1 MTLLGNVPSLV
12 ILLHNY
18 MYHHVTRCNM
28 QEAEPRLY
36 WRVKVNGKWKW
47 ITAIYDL
54 NRGACAHP
62 LGEEVI
68 LWWPSAREIYDREG
82 DVN

>member
-1 MTLLGNVPSLV
+1 
-12 ILLHNY
+12 
-18 MYHHVTRCNM
+18 M

-54 NRGACAHP
+54 NRGACTHP
-62 LGEEVI
+62 LGEEVV
-68 LWWPSAREIYDREG
+68 LWWPSASEIYGSE
-82 DVN
+82 DV